1 MIPLMTPKLYDVT
14 IVGDHLLSPFHPQN
28 EPIYRYGVT
37 SLTDNRV
44 EIVFRPKKYNTQL
57 VSGRAVADATTGRIM
72 HVEFSGEYD
81 MIRFRANVDMG
92 EEGVLSLL
100 PKSSNMEGTFK
111 YLGNKIRGDYQIE
124 YNQENCLPDSIV
136 NSTFAWFLKQAAAAA
151 FIIAIMK
158 SDAAKR
164 YTTSWARVKNVTG
177 IERWDQA

>member
-1 MIPLMTPKLYDVT
+1 M
-14 IVGDHLLSPFHPQN
+14 
-28 EPIYRYGVT
+28 GVT

-57 VSGRAVADATTGRIM
+57 VRGRAVADATTGRIM

-111 YLGNKIRGDYQIE
+111 YLGNKIRGDYQIPSPSPLPWLPSTTKAIRSTPCAV
-124 YNQENCLPDSIV
+124 CLPR
-136 NSTFAWFLKQAAAAA
+136 
-151 FIIAIMK
+151 
-158 SDAAKR
+158 R
-164 YTTSWARVKNVTG
+164 YARRMWPRQFCGMLSVITS
-177 IERWDQA
+177 